1 MTNAPLR
8 GRRRLSPARAAPTVA
23 ALALAM
29 AVLGAAQVAQAQA
42 WPARPVKVLVGF
54 PPGTATDVITRL
66 VTTRLA
72 EANGWTMVVE
82 NRAGQGGSLAAEVT
96 AKSPPDGYTLLMTA
110 TAPLATNPNLYS
122 RIGYDSTKD
131 FAPIT
136 LVANLPY
143 ILVVNTATPAKS
155 VAELVALARA
165 KPKELNYGTL
175 GNGTTAHL
183 IAAMFSKQTG
193 IEMTHV
199 PYKGS
204 VESITGLLGDQTQL
218 TFDTV
223 VATLPHIRAGKLRA
237 LAVSTAQRATQLPD
251 VPTLAESGLAGFDA
265 GAWLGLVAPA
275 GTPRD
280 VVQRINAET
289 HKLLATA
296 DVREKL
302 AGMGAVILV
311 NTPEQFQQHINTEL
325 VKWGRAVKDSGAR
338 VE

>member
-1 MTNAPLR
+1 MQGFRP
-8 GRRRLSPARAAPTVA
+8 GRRTLAAA
-23 ALALAM
+23 A
-29 AVLGAAQVAQAQA
+29 AVLGIAAIAAIVPAGDAVAQA
-42 WPARPVKVLVGF
+42 WPARPIKVLVGF

-66 VTTRLA
+66 VATKLG
-72 EANGWTMVVE
+72 EANGWTLVVE
-82 NRAGQGGSLAAEVT
+82 NRPGQGGSLAAEVT

-110 TAPLATNPNLYS
+110 TAPLATNPNLYA
-122 RIGYDSTKD
+122 RVGYDSTKD
-131 FAPIT
+131 FAPVT

-143 ILVVNTATPAKS
+143 ILVVNGAVPAKN
-155 VAELVALARA
+155 VPELVALAKA
-165 KPKELNYGTL
+165 KPNELNYGTL

-193 IEMTHV
+193 APMTHV

-204 VESITGLLGDQTQL
+204 VESITGLLGNQTQL

-223 VATLPHIRAGKLRA
+223 VATLPHIRSGKLRA
-237 LAVSTAQRATQLPD
+237 LAVTTAERAAQLPD
-251 VPTLAESGLAGFDA
+251 VPTLAEAGLPGFDA

-280 VVQRINAET
+280 VVQRVNAET

-296 DVREKL
+296 DVKEKL
-302 AGMGAVILV
+302 AGMGAVILTS
-311 NTPEQFQQHINTEL
+311 TPDQFQQHINAEL

-338 VE
+338 VD